1 MKLSLMTFTMLGDC
15 LKKYMDAD
23 LLCKN
28 VKDSG
33 LDEVDM
39 MQMEF
44 QYYGKK
50 EMLYAMEKYGIR
62 CSCLIMAASFYTN
75 PSAVEGEIRHGLE
88 LAREVGAG
96 YLMVVPGNMDAADR
110 EACIG
115 FAKEEILDQAAAH
128 FRKAVELSGT
138 YGIQIC
144 FENTPHAY
152 KPLASVE
159 DCKALLE
166 KVPGLK
172 LVFDTGN
179 FRVADKENDEM
190 ASYRSLKKWIVRFH
204 LKEVRIGTYANGEP
218 CVGGE
223 AIKACFPGT
232 GVIPLQKIIRTSLEE
247 GFDGTFAIEYMAPT
261 DAHAC
266 GHREA
271 IAAYTSIL
279 REMESG
285 EQKKCP
291 QAAFPGLERPV
302 SRLFFGTAIR
312 PMMMGANAMMLL
324 DYAFACGINAFDCAR
339 GYGGAEAVLG
349 KWMQE
354 RQTRRDVVILTKC
367 GNVGADG
374 KVAVNREVIERE
386 LEESLRSLQTDY
398 IDIYLLHRDDPVTPI
413 TEIMETL
420 NRIKR
425 EGKVRIFGV
434 SNWSHERL
442 QEANAYARENG
453 LEGFLVSS
461 PNYGLARQIA
471 DPWGGG
477 CVTVSGPEGR
487 DAREWYA
494 KEQMPVIAYSS
505 LGRGFFSG
513 RFKSYDYEGAKKV
526 LDSFAQKGYLAE
538 DNMERL
544 KALEEYAAG
553 KGVTVAQAAMQ
564 FVLGSPMNVFAIAS
578 MSAPERIRENVEA
591 AGRMMDTDDWNQLN
605 HI

>member
-33 LDEVDM
+33 LEEVDM

-50 EMLYAMEKYGIR
+50 EMLSAMEKYGIR
-62 CSCLIMAASFYTN
+62 CGCLIMAASFYTN
-75 PSAVEGEIRHGLE
+75 PSAVEGEIRQGME
-88 LAREVGAG
+88 LAGEAGAG

-110 EACIG
+110 EACSRLT
-115 FAKEEILDQAAAH
+115 KEEILEQAAAH

-152 KPLASVE
+152 KPFASAK

-166 KVPGLK
+166 KVPGLQ

-179 FRVADKENDEM
+179 FRVAVKDNDEM
-190 ASYRSLKKWIVRFH
+190 ASYRLLKKWIVRFH
-204 LKEVRIGTYANGEP
+204 LKEVRIGEYANGEP
-218 CVGGE
+218 CVGGQ

-232 GVIPLQKIIRTSLEE
+232 GVIPLQEIIRTSLEE
-247 GFDGTFAIEYMAPT
+247 GFDGTFAIEYTAPT
-261 DAHAC
+261 DTHAC

-271 IAAYTSIL
+271 IAAYTGIL
-279 REMESG
+279 REMERG
-285 EQKKCP
+285 KQEKCP
-291 QAAFPGLERPV
+291 QAPFPGLERPV

-312 PMMMGANAMMLL
+312 PMMMGADAMMLL
-324 DYAFACGINAFDCAR
+324 DYAFASGINAFDCAR
-339 GYGGAEAVLG
+339 GYGSAEAVLG
-349 KWMQE
+349 KWMLE
-354 RQTRRDVVILTKC
+354 RQNRRDVVILTKC
-367 GNVGADG
+367 GNVSADG

-386 LEESLRSLQTDY
+386 LEESLRNLRTDY
-398 IDIYLLHRDDPVTPI
+398 IDIYLLHRDDPATPI
-413 TEIMETL
+413 AEIMETL

-434 SNWSHERL
+434 SNWSHERI

-453 LEGFLVSS
+453 LEGFSASS

-487 DAREWYA
+487 EAREWYA

-513 RFKSYDYEGAKKV
+513 RFKSYDYQGAKKV
-526 LDSFAQKGYLAE
+526 LDSFAQKGYLSE
-538 DNMERL
+538 DNMARL
-544 KALEEYAAG
+544 HALETYAEK
-553 KGVTVAQAAMQ
+553 KGITVAQAAMQ
-564 FVLGSPMNVFAIAS
+564 FVLGSPMNVFAVAS

-591 AGRMMDTDDWNQLN
+591 AGRMMDADDWNQLN